1 MGKMKSFKEFSQ
13 DEQLM
18 EQYTTEVL
26 NLAQR
31 LKKSRMF
38 KKIAAK
44 IKLGRRRAAKKI
56 VSDPKKLMKRA
67 VKKQRMAIAK
77 KLLKGKSYFDLSPA
91 RKMEIEKKLDKMK
104 NRIQKLAKKLLPSIR
119 KKEKNK
125 LKNKVT

>member
-13 DEQLM
+13 DEQLV

-38 KKIAAK
+38 KRIAAK
-44 IKLGRRRAAKKI
+44 IKLGKKRASRKI
-56 VSDPKKLMKRA
+56 ISDPKKLMKRA
-67 VKKQRMAIAK
+67 IKQQRMKIAK
-77 KLLKGKSYFDLSPA
+77 KLLKGVSLSDISVS
-91 RKMEIEKKLDKMK
+91 RKIEIGKKLDKMK

-125 LKNKVT
+125 LKNKVA

>member
-1 MGKMKSFKEFSQ
+1 MKSFKEFSQ
-13 DEQLM
+13 DEQLE

-38 KKIAAK
+38 KRIAAK
-44 IKLGRRRAAKKI
+44 IKLGKKRASRKI
-56 VSDPKKLMKRA
+56 ISDPKKLMKRA
-67 VKKQRMAIAK
+67 IKQQRMKIAK
-77 KLLKGKSYFDLSPA
+77 KLLKGVSLSDISVS
-91 RKMEIEKKLDKMK
+91 RKIEIGKKLDKMK

-125 LKNKVT
+125 LKNKVA

>member
-1 MGKMKSFKEFSQ
+1 MKSFKEFSQ
-13 DEQLM
+13 DEKLV
-18 EQYTTEVL
+18 EQYTTEAL
-26 NLAQR
+26 NFLQR
-31 LKKSRMF
+31 IQRSRIAKRSKSKRLIGM
-38 KKIAAK
+38 
-44 IKLGRRRAAKKI
+44 RRALNRI

>member
-1 MGKMKSFKEFSQ
+1 MKSFKEFSQ

-38 KKIAAK
+38 KRIAAK
-44 IKLGRRRAAKKI
+44 IKLGKKRASRKI
-56 VSDPKKLMKRA
+56 ISDPKKLMKRA
-67 VKKQRMAIAK
+67 IKQQRMKIAK
-77 KLLKGKSYFDLSPA
+77 KLLKGVSLSDISVA
-91 RKMEIEKKLDKMK
+91 RKIEIGKKLDKMK
-104 NRIQKLAKKLLPSIR
+104 NRIQKLAKKLLPTIR

-125 LKNKVT
+125 LKNKVA